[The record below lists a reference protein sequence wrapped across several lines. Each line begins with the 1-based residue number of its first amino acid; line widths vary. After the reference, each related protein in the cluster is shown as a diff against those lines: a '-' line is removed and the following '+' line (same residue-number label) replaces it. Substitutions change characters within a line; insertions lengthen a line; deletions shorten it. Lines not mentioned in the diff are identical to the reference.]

1 MRYITLADKIVIV
14 SIIVISIAISIFFV
28 AETKGT
34 GELYVKIESCG
45 EEYAVYPLNNF
56 EKTIEIDTKF
66 GYNEIKIYN
75 GNVWVSKSDCN
86 DKLEM
91 LEGHISNEGQM
102 LICMPNRLVV
112 SIVSDDIR
120 VDGVTY

>member
-1 MRYITLADKIVIV
+1 MRYITFGDKIVIV
-14 SIIVISIAISIFFV
+14 LIIVISVAIFLLFV
-28 AETKGT
+28 AGTNGT

-45 EEYAVYPLNNF
+45 EQYAVYPLNNF

-91 LEGHISNEGQM
+91 LEGSISGEGQM